1 MELTLAAI
9 ANYTLSISMGEVIT
23 ATAIAGLIGLSMYV
37 GKKLT
42 LQRTSINS
50 FKRYKNA
57 K

>member
-1 MELTLAAI
+1 MEHTLATI
-9 ANYTLSISMGEVIT
+9 INSTLSISMGEVIA

-37 GKKLT
+37 GRKLT